1 MELSPQYVKKS
12 TAQVTREMF
21 AKNTEVTVSQIWKH
35 IQFFQKRIAST
46 ATIERRLRECREE
59 LRKAKEEGIIDETS
73 GIGFLRES
81 KIRKESYAFEI
92 TLLVVVLILIAS
104 QWK

>member
-12 TAQVTREMF
+12 TAQVVREMF
-21 AKNTEVTVSQIWKH
+21 SENTEVTVSEIWKRIH
-35 IQFFQKRIAST
+35 FFQKRIASP
-46 ATIERRLRECREE
+46 ATIERRLRECRAEY
-59 LRKAKEEGIIDETS
+59 RKAKEEGIIQETS
-73 GIGFLRES
+73 GIGILRES
-81 KIRKESYAFEI
+81 KIRKHSYAFEI